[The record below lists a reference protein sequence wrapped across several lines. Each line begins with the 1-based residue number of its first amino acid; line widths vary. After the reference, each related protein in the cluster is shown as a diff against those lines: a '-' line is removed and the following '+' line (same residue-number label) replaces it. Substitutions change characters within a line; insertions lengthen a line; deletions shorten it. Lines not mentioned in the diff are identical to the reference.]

1 MTWIERKE
9 EVDGMNKKEIA
20 AIRRQF
26 KVNATKLKIAD
37 LYTIYIRQ
45 ETNEIYYEELRPFP
59 FLEEEQQELFLT
71 NFKKVLGGKL
81 DEKLFEVK
89 FQYPEEGQV
98 DHTQGLLYEGLRTE
112 ETDVWTD
119 YMQRIALKMVKDT
132 PFEKD
137 MVVTFIRGNYNKPTN
152 RYSEESEIHAND
164 EVCTTKFILGSISP
178 TELPKKSL
186 VFDFVERE
194 FKASLIVNPIIKL
207 EAPIGGFLFP
217 CFTDNAADVNH
228 VLYSAHKA
236 HQPDMTFIENVLN
249 GSEIVT
255 AVEEKAVFEE
265 VVKAVIGEEVNSRTL
280 ATVYDEIN
288 QIIVAEEEN
297 EQEEERVAMLDSR
310 AVEVVLRASGVE
322 DVTTEK
328 VEQAFKQVVDDTKY
342 EMKATSVVP
351 KYTSKSIKI
360 NTKVAN
366 ISVSPQDLKY
376 VKQVNYKGK
385 PCLLI
390 EVEEETEIEG
400 FKLISE
406 ELL

>member
-1 MTWIERKE
+1 
-9 EVDGMNKKEIA
+9 MNKKDIA
-20 AIRRQF
+20 ALRRQF
-26 KVNATKLKIAD
+26 KINATKLKIAD
-37 LYTIYIRQ
+37 IYTIYIRQ

-112 ETDVWTD
+112 ETEEWTD
-119 YMQRIALKMVKDT
+119 YMQRIALKMVKEV
-132 PFEKD
+132 PFEQD
-137 MVVTFIRGNYNKPTN
+137 MVVTFIRGNYYKPTN
-152 RYSEESEIHAND
+152 RHSEESEIHAND
-164 EVCTTKFILGSISP
+164 EVYTTKFILGSLSP

-186 VFDFVERE
+186 VFDFIERE
-194 FKASLIVNPIIKL
+194 FKASLFMNPVIKL
-207 EAPIGGFLFP
+207 ESPVGGFLFP

-228 VLYSAHKA
+228 VLYASPKA
-236 HQPDMTFIENVLN
+236 HQPDMHFIENVLN

-265 VVKAVIGEEVNSRTL
+265 VVKAVIGEEVDARTL

-288 QIIVAEEEN
+288 QMIVAEEES
-297 EQEEERVAMLDSR
+297 EQEEETIPTMDAR

-328 VEQAFKQVVDDTKY
+328 VEQAFKQVVDDEKY

-366 ISVSPQDLKY
+366 IAISPQDLKY

-385 PCLLI
+385 RCLLI
-390 EVEEETEIEG
+390 EVEEDMEIEG

-406 ELL
+406 ESLD

>member
-1 MTWIERKE
+1 
-9 EVDGMNKKEIA
+9 MNKKDIA
-20 AIRRQF
+20 ALRRQF
-26 KVNATKLKIAD
+26 KVNATQLKIAD
-37 LYTIYIRQ
+37 IYNIYIRQ

-89 FQYPEEGQV
+89 FQYPQEGQV

-119 YMQRIALKMVKDT
+119 YMQRIALKMVQET
-132 PFEKD
+132 PFEND
-137 MVVTFIRGNYNKPTN
+137 MVVTFIRGNYNKPTK
-152 RYSEESEIHAND
+152 RYSEESEIHEND
-164 EVCTTKFILGSISP
+164 EVYKTKFILGSISP

-186 VFDFVERE
+186 VFDFIERE
-194 FKASLIVNPIIKL
+194 FKASLFMNPVIKL
-207 EAPIGGFLFP
+207 EAPVGGFLFP
-217 CFTDNAADVNH
+217 CFTDNGADVNH
-228 VLYSAHKA
+228 VLYAAHKA
-236 HQPDMTFIENVLN
+236 HQPDMRFIEHVLN
-249 GSEIVT
+249 GSDIVT

-265 VVKAVIGEEVNSRTL
+265 VIKVVIGEEVNSTTL

-288 QIIVAEEEN
+288 QLIVAEEEN
-297 EQEEERVAMLDSR
+297 DHEEETIPTLNAR
-310 AVEVVLRASGVE
+310 AVEVVLKASGVD

-328 VEQAFKQVVDDTKY
+328 VEQAFKQVVDDTAY

-360 NTKVAN
+360 QTKVAN

-385 PCLLI
+385 RCLLI
-390 EVEEETEIEG
+390 EVEEDTEIEG

-406 ELL
+406 ESLD

>member
-1 MTWIERKE
+1 
-9 EVDGMNKKEIA
+9 
-20 AIRRQF
+20 
-26 KVNATKLKIAD
+26 
-37 LYTIYIRQ
+37 
-45 ETNEIYYEELRPFP
+45 
-59 FLEEEQQELFLT
+59 
-71 NFKKVLGGKL
+71 
-81 DEKLFEVK
+81 
-89 FQYPEEGQV
+89 
-98 DHTQGLLYEGLRTE
+98 
-112 ETDVWTD
+112 
-119 YMQRIALKMVKDT
+119 
-132 PFEKD
+132 
-137 MVVTFIRGNYNKPTN
+137 
-152 RYSEESEIHAND
+152 
-164 EVCTTKFILGSISP
+164 
-178 TELPKKSL
+178 
-186 VFDFVERE
+186 
-194 FKASLIVNPIIKL
+194 
-207 EAPIGGFLFP
+207 
-217 CFTDNAADVNH
+217 
-228 VLYSAHKA
+228 
-236 HQPDMTFIENVLN
+236 TFIENVLN

-255 AVEEKAVFEE
+255 AVEENAVFEE

-328 VEQAFKQVVDDTKY
+328 VEQAFKQVVNDTKY

-406 ELL
+406 ESLD

>member
-1 MTWIERKE
+1 
-9 EVDGMNKKEIA
+9 MNKKDIA
-20 AIRRQF
+20 ALRRQF
-26 KVNATKLKIAD
+26 KVNATQLKIAD
-37 LYTIYIRQ
+37 IYNIYIRQ

-89 FQYPEEGQV
+89 FQYPQEGQV

-119 YMQRIALKMVKDT
+119 YMQRIALKMVQET
-132 PFEKD
+132 PFEND
-137 MVVTFIRGNYNKPTN
+137 MVVTFIRGNYNKPTK
-152 RYSEESEIHAND
+152 RYSEESEIHEND
-164 EVCTTKFILGSISP
+164 EVYKTKFILGSISP

-186 VFDFVERE
+186 VFDFIERE
-194 FKASLIVNPIIKL
+194 FKASLFMNPVIKL
-207 EAPIGGFLFP
+207 EAPVGGFLFP
-217 CFTDNAADVNH
+217 CFTDNGADVNH
-228 VLYSAHKA
+228 VLYAAHKA
-236 HQPDMTFIENVLN
+236 HQPDMRFIEHVLN
-249 GSEIVT
+249 GSDIVT

-265 VVKAVIGEEVNSRTL
+265 VIKAVIGEEVNSTTL

-288 QIIVAEEEN
+288 QLIVAEEEN
-297 EQEEERVAMLDSR
+297 DHEEETIPTLNAR
-310 AVEVVLRASGVE
+310 AVEVVLKASGVD

-328 VEQAFKQVVDDTKY
+328 VEQAFKQVVDDTAY

-360 NTKVAN
+360 QTKVAN

-385 PCLLI
+385 RCLLI
-390 EVEEETEIEG
+390 EVEEDTEIEG

-406 ELL
+406 ESLD

>member
-1 MTWIERKE
+1 
-9 EVDGMNKKEIA
+9 MNKKDIA
-20 AIRRQF
+20 ALRRQF
-26 KVNATKLKIAD
+26 KVNATQLKIAD
-37 LYTIYIRQ
+37 IYNIYIRQ

-89 FQYPEEGQV
+89 FQYPQEGQV

-119 YMQRIALKMVKDT
+119 YMQRIALKMVQET
-132 PFEKD
+132 PFEND
-137 MVVTFIRGNYNKPTN
+137 MVVTFIRGNYNKPTK
-152 RYSEESEIHAND
+152 RYSEESEIHEND
-164 EVCTTKFILGSISP
+164 EVYKTKFILGSISP

-186 VFDFVERE
+186 VFDFIERE
-194 FKASLIVNPIIKL
+194 FKASLFMNPVIKL
-207 EAPIGGFLFP
+207 EAPVGGFLFP
-217 CFTDNAADVNH
+217 CFTDNGADVNH
-228 VLYSAHKA
+228 ILYAAHKA
-236 HQPDMTFIENVLN
+236 HQPDMRFIEHVLN
-249 GSEIVT
+249 GSDIVT

-265 VVKAVIGEEVNSRTL
+265 VIKAVIGEEVNSTTL

-288 QIIVAEEEN
+288 QLIVAEEEN
-297 EQEEERVAMLDSR
+297 DHEEETIPTLNAR
-310 AVEVVLRASGVE
+310 AVEVVLKASGVD

-328 VEQAFKQVVDDTKY
+328 VEQAFKQVVDDTAY

-360 NTKVAN
+360 QTKVAN

-385 PCLLI
+385 RCLLI
-390 EVEEETEIEG
+390 EVEEDTEIEG

-406 ELL
+406 ESLD